1 MADWTCP
8 NWKSHRSNSQR
19 LEGQRPFNP
28 TFSAMHDMILSSVLT
43 AAKLVIRRTYNNNV
57 GSYSILVM
65 IHDIQIFFKSYL
77 CLFSPSCSVVALR
90 KAVNL
95 SHRSNWFVSEWML
108 ESGWLRARSCF
119 GTVSSLT
126 DVWDR
131 EPAHGSKSAEHRPAR
146 RSCCLPPPFEVHTT
160 AKILSPLRCT
170 QPAEP
175 VSPGMFIWWRRRLV
189 NGGGAQC
196 VLLETGAP
204 RRGSGRQM
212 AMMGQVNLAQIN
224 HHTHQTTN
232 HPILSNYGHL
242 FLHTSICWSEFWK

>member
-43 AAKLVIRRTYNNNV
+43 AAKLVIRRTYYNNI
-57 GSYSILVM
+57 GSFGILVM
-65 IHDIQIFFKSYL
+65 THDIQIFFKSYL

-146 RSCCLPPPFEVHTT
+146 RSCCLLPSRFTLPPKFSHRCAVHNRRNRFPREC
-160 AKILSPLRCT
+160 LFDG
-170 QPAEP
+170 E
-175 VSPGMFIWWRRRLV
+175 GGWWTVVVRNV
-189 NGGGAQC
+189 
-196 VLLETGAP
+196 
-204 RRGSGRQM
+204 
-212 AMMGQVNLAQIN
+212 
-224 HHTHQTTN
+224 
-232 HPILSNYGHL
+232 YY
-242 FLHTSICWSEFWK
+242 